1 MSYFRFAASA
11 LLFSAAALPQEIL
24 PLSAIQPGQ
33 RGVGRTVFHGFA
45 PEDFEVEILGV
56 LENIGPRQN
65 IILAR
70 LSGGPLEKT
79 GVMQGMSGSPV
90 YVDRK
95 LIGAVALAFPFSKE
109 TIAGI
114 RPIEE
119 ILAAE
124 AKPAPAPRARLA
136 APGFGEARLTEVAT
150 PVSFSGFTARAIE
163 HFAPEWRK
171 MGLEPLQGVG
181 GRASTAARGGGRP
194 LEPGSMISVQ
204 LVTGDLSVAAD
215 GTVTMI
221 QGDRI
226 YAFGHRML
234 GAGATDMPFARSE
247 VIALLPNLASSFK
260 ISASYETLGA
270 ITQDAN
276 AAIAGELRRTASMIP
291 VRIRVSGAA
300 RQSDYRMQ
308 MVSGPAL
315 TPFLLQMALFSAI
328 DGTERTL
335 GSSTITVNGRIR
347 LDGGLPPLEIGQTVA
362 GDFNAPVAA
371 SLASAA
377 PLASLLQ
384 MASDA
389 VRIQDMEFDV
399 RASEERKVW
408 QISHV
413 SASRKKARPGET
425 IRLSVVLTGPN
436 EAEQTHHV
444 DYAVPVGAAAGAL
457 TVAVSDAITANL
469 AENRLT
475 AAQGRPARQ
484 IIAQANGLR
493 RSSSAWLRVLRPE
506 PSVQVAGADYPNL
519 PAGYA
524 LLLDRNQAPLVLSG
538 VSGTRIFEAE
548 IPADG
553 VVNGQRT
560 VSFEVIR

>member
-1 MSYFRFAASA
+1 MAT
-11 LLFSAAALPQEIL
+11 LLAAAALPQEF
-24 PLSAIQPGQ
+24 LSLTAIHPGQ
-33 RGVGRTVFHGFA
+33 KGIGKTVFQGSD
-45 PEDFEVEILGV
+45 PEDFDVEILGI

-90 YVDRK
+90 YIGGK
-95 LIGAVALAFPFSKE
+95 LIGAVALAFPYSKD

-119 ILAAE
+119 MLAAE
-124 AKPAPAPRARLA
+124 AQPAPAPRARLA
-136 APGFGEARLTEVAT
+136 APVFGEARLTEVAM

-171 MGLEPLQGVG
+171 LGLEPLQGVG
-181 GRASTAARGGGRP
+181 GRAATSGRGAGRAI
-194 LEPGSMISVQ
+194 EPGSMISVQ

-221 QGDRI
+221 RGDRI

-234 GAGATDMPFARSE
+234 GVGAADMPFARAE
-247 VIALLPNLASSFK
+247 VIALMPNLASSFK
-260 ISASYETLGA
+260 ISASHETLGS

-291 VRIRVSGAA
+291 LRIRVNGAS
-300 RQSDYRMQ
+300 RQSDYLME
-308 MVSGPAL
+308 VVAGSVL

-335 GSSTITVNGRIR
+335 GSSTISVSGQIR
-347 LDGGLPPLEIGQTVA
+347 LDGDLPALNIDQTVA
-362 GDFNAPVAA
+362 GDFNAPITA

-377 PLASLLQ
+377 PLAALLQ
-384 MASDA
+384 TASDKIR
-389 VRIQDMEFDV
+389 VKGIDLTV
-399 RASEERKVW
+399 TASEERNLW
-408 QISHV
+408 QVSHV

-425 IRLSVVLTGPN
+425 VRLSVVLTGPG
-436 EAEQTHHV
+436 EAERTHHV
-444 DYAVPVGAAAGAL
+444 DYSVPIGAVAGTLNA
-457 TVAVSDAITANL
+457 VVSDAITANL
-469 AENRLT
+469 AENRL
-475 AAQGRPARQ
+475 AGGQGRPARQ

-506 PSVQVAGADYPNL
+506 PAVQVAGADYPNL
-519 PAGYA
+519 PAGYS
-524 LLLDRNQAPLVLSG
+524 LLLNRDPPQLILGG
-538 VSGTRIFEAE
+538 VSGTRVFESE
-548 IPADG
+548 IPVDRG
-553 VVNGQRT
+553 VVNGQRI